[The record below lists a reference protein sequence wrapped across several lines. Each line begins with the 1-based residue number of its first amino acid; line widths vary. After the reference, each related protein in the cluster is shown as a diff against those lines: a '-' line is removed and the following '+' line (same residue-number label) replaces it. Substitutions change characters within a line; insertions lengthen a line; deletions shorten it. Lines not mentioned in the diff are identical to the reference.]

1 MDFLSLF
8 KGLLQHAI
16 NAQRRQADG
25 NMLLFKGLHQLTNQ
39 LCQAGIVAAGQTGQ
53 ADFLIAGG
61 IFKAESQFHQSF
73 QTPLPY
79 GAIQHARLTKAT
91 APGASPHDFQ
101 HNAVMDNLR
110 VRHGNILGVIGR
122 VQIHHNPLVH
132 PSRSFRAIRRK
143 GSNGAVFMVGHIIQ
157 RRHVHPLQLRQLL
170 QAAFPGFP
178 GLSPCRNDVAQ
189 FQHDFFPVANHEG
202 VNDPCK
208 RFRIEGARASCHDD
222 GILPATFAA
231 AERNAGQMEHGKNV
245 GVAHLVLQGKAHHIE
260 GIHRMPAFQ

>member
-1 MDFLSLF
+1 MHLLGFL
-8 KGLLQHAI
+8 KGLLQYAV

-132 PSRSFRAIRRK
+132 LSRSFRAIRRK

-170 QAAFPGFP
+170 QAACPGFP
-178 GLSPCRNDVAQ
+178 GLAPCRNDVAQ

-208 RFRIEGARASCHDD
+208 RFRIEGARTSCHDN
-222 GILPATFAA
+222 GILPAAFAA
-231 AERNAGQMEHGKNV
+231 AERNAGQMEHGKDV
-245 GVAHLVLQGKAHHIE
+245 GVAHLVLQSKAHHIE
-260 GIHRMPAFQ
+260 GIHRMSAFQ

>member
-1 MDFLSLF
+1 MHLLGFL
-8 KGLLQHAI
+8 KGFLQHAV

-61 IFKAESQFHQSF
+61 ILKAESQFHQPF
-73 QTPLPY
+73 QASLPHW
-79 GAIQHARLTKAT
+79 AIQHACLAKTA
-91 APGASPHDFQ
+91 APGTSPHDLQ
-101 HNAVMDNLR
+101 HNAIVNDLR
-110 VRHGNILGVIGR
+110 IRNRNILGVIGC
-122 VQIHHNPLVH
+122 VQIHHNPFVH
-132 PSRSFRAIRRK
+132 LSRSFRAIRRK

-189 FQHDFFPVANHEG
+189 FQHDFFPVADHEG

-208 RFRIEGARASCHDD
+208 RFRIEGARTSCHDN

-231 AERNAGQMEHGKNV
+231 AERNARQMEHGENV
-245 GVAHLVLQGKAHHIE
+245 GVTHLVLQGKAHHIE
-260 GIHRMPAFQ
+260 DIHRMPAFQ

>member
-1 MDFLSLF
+1 MHLLGFL
-8 KGLLQHAI
+8 KGFLQHAV
-16 NAQRRQADG
+16 NAQGRQADG

-39 LCQAGIVAAGQTGQ
+39 LSQTGIVTAGQAGQ

-61 IFKAESQFHQSF
+61 IFKAESQFHQPF
-73 QTPLPY
+73 QAPFPY
-79 GAIQHARLTKAT
+79 RAIQHACLAKAAAT
-91 APGASPHDFQ
+91 GASPHNFQ
-101 HNAVMDNLR
+101 HNTVMNNLR
-110 VRHGNILGVIGR
+110 VRHRDILGVIGR

-132 PSRSFRAIRRK
+132 LSRSFRAIRRK

-178 GLSPCRNDVAQ
+178 GLAPCRNDVAQ